1 MLALA
6 EVKIEYVLKEPFGFL
21 ITKIAIA
28 ISIKLMVE
36 ELDVLHASL
45 QLLLANLLYALL
57 IVFKYQRKQHA
68 LEEEES
74 KNEVAPEEEG

>member
-1 MLALA
+1 MLSLA
-6 EVKIEYVLKEPFGFL
+6 EVKIKHVLKEPFCFL

-28 ISIKLMVE
+28 ICIKLMVE
-36 ELDVLHASL
+36 ELDVLHAPL

-68 LEEEES
+68 L
-74 KNEVAPEEEG
+74 